1 MQKCWDLTQTQTNR
15 LYTADALFLTVVFL
29 CLIILRSV
37 SLSFSHNIFDK
48 QCEGLRVWMC
58 DGNINNPSD
67 LQTETFF
74 QTFKRKF
81 LLQAYLF
88 YFSEDI
94 FIHDLLIKWVSPNIF
109 HMCEICEIP
118 SSRQEKEC
126 SNSISCSLR
135 KDWKHFW
142 DIFMLII

>member
-1 MQKCWDLTQTQTNR
+1 MNLHRSDRFCNEKILLRVC
-15 LYTADALFLTVVFL
+15 TAKFLFLAKQQKKRIKFKGGKATFNRCKNVETSHKHKKKTLYCGCSIFDCGFL

-94 FIHDLLIKWVSPNIF
+94 FIHDLLIK
-109 HMCEICEIP
+109 
-118 SSRQEKEC
+118 
-126 SNSISCSLR
+126 
-135 KDWKHFW
+135 
-142 DIFMLII
+142 